1 MTIDGKNIYK
11 EYDCTLLEGSFDT
24 LLKYPRRKS
33 VSYRNWAE
41 SDGIDP
47 DLSVVEFDAR
57 KVQFEF
63 LMDAYSPDQFWRSY
77 RKLISDLSATGYR
90 EFDVIPGITHKLRLS
105 ANSAYNMPVPFNAG
119 RNLSTFSLDFVEDD
133 LFIQP
138 VIYPVNGI
146 SLRGHYAIN
155 GIDFGEFGIGSDDE
169 QDDILK
175 YPAMKDPFTDGRTVD
190 LSLIKTQHKQINLS
204 LWMLAGS
211 VEEFMNNYQAFF
223 NQLTGPG
230 TQDLYINT
238 LAGSTQVYYTDCSN
252 FTVEKWSSDEIGV
265 RFTISLVVPVVSWI
279 DAGGDVRY
287 RVLKDP
293 DLGLLADENGKVI
306 VFN

>member
-1 MTIDGKNIYK
+1 MIIDGKNIYK
-11 EYDCTLLEGSFDT
+11 EYECMLLEGSFDS
-24 LLKYPRRKS
+24 LLKYPKRKA

-41 SDGIDP
+41 SNGIDP
-47 DLSVVEFDAR
+47 DLSVVEFEPR
-57 KVQFEF
+57 SVKLSF
-63 LMDAYSPDQFWRSY
+63 LLDAYSHDQFWRSY
-77 RKLISDLSATGYR
+77 RQLITDLSAAGYR
-90 EFDVIPGITHKLRLS
+90 DFDVIPGVTHRFRLS
-105 ANSAYNMPVPFNAG
+105 ANSAYNMPVPFNTG
-119 RNLSTFSLDFVEDD
+119 RNLSSFTLDFVEDD

-138 VIYPVNGI
+138 VFYPVNGI

-155 GIDFGEFGIGSDDE
+155 GIDFGAFGIGSDDE

-175 YPAMKDPFTDGRTVD
+175 YPTMKSPFTDGQIVD
-190 LSLIKTQHKQINLS
+190 LSTIKTQHKTIKLS

-223 NQLTGPG
+223 NQLTGAG

-238 LAGSTQVYYTDCSN
+238 LAGSTQVYYTDCPS

-265 RFTISLVVPVVSWI
+265 RFTISLVIPVVSWV

-293 DLGLLADENGKVI
+293 DMGLLADESGKVI

>member
-1 MTIDGKNIYK
+1 MTIDGKDIYK
-11 EYDCTLLEGSFDT
+11 EWRCKLLEGSFDD
-24 LLKYPRRKS
+24 LLKYPKRKP
-33 VSYRNWAE
+33 VKYNNWAE
-41 SDGIDP
+41 ADGIDP
-47 DLSVVEFDAR
+47 DLSVVEFEKR
-57 KVQFEF
+57 SIKMYF
-63 LMDAYSPDQFWRSY
+63 LLDAYSPDQFWRSY

-90 EFDVIPGITHKLRLS
+90 IFDVIPGITHKLRLS

-138 VIYPVNGI
+138 VLYPVNGI
-146 SLRGHYAIN
+146 SLRGQYAIN

-175 YPAMKDPFTDGRTVD
+175 YPAMKAPFTDGRIVD
-190 LSLIKTQHKQINLS
+190 LSLIKTQHKTVKLS
-204 LWMLAGS
+204 LWMLAGG
-211 VEEFMNNYQAFF
+211 VDEFMNNYQAFF
-223 NQLTGPG
+223 NQLTGSG

-238 LAGSTQVYYTDCSN
+238 LAGSTQVYYTDCTG
-252 FTVEKWSSDEIGV
+252 FTVEKWSENNIAV
-265 RFTISLVVPVVSWI
+265 RFSISLVLPVVSWI

-293 DLGLLADENGKVI
+293 DHGLLADEQGRII

>member
-1 MTIDGKNIYK
+1 MRF
-11 EYDCTLLEGSFDT
+11 LL
-24 LLKYPRRKS
+24 
-33 VSYRNWAE
+33 
-41 SDGIDP
+41 
-47 DLSVVEFDAR
+47 
-57 KVQFEF
+57 
-63 LMDAYSPDQFWRSY
+63 DAYSPDQFWRSY
-77 RKLISDLSATGYR
+77 RKIMNDLSAPGYR
-90 EFDVIPGITHKLRLS
+90 EFDVIPSVTHRLRLS
-105 ANSAYNMPVPFNAG
+105 ANSAYNKPVPFNVG
-119 RNLSTFSLDFVEDD
+119 RNLSSFTFDFVEDD

-138 VIYPVNGI
+138 VLYPINGI
-146 SLRGHYAIN
+146 SLRGQYAIN

-175 YPAMKDPFTDGRTVD
+175 YPALKEPFSDGRTVD
-190 LSLIKTQHKQINLS
+190 LSTIKTQHKTVKLS

-223 NQLTGPG
+223 NQLTGAG

-238 LAGSTQVYYTDCSN
+238 LEGSTQVYYSDCTS
-252 FTVEKWSSDEIGV
+252 FAVEIWSEDSIAV
-265 RFTISLVVPVVSWI
+265 RFSISLVLPVVSWV

-293 DLGLLADENGKVI
+293 DHGLLADEQGRII